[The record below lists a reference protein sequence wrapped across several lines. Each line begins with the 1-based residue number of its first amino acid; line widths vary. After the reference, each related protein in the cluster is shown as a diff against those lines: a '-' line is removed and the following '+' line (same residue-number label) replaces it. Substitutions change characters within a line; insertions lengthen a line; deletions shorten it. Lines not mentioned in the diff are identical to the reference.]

1 MHNKTISELSRLLH
15 RKEVSALEIAD
26 YFLNHIEKNDR
37 YNAVINCNEEK
48 TWQDAHYA
56 DRLLHEGKATPL
68 TGIPIVYKDLF
79 CHQGWQTSAA
89 SKMLANFTAPYSA
102 TVVEALQQQGMIAV
116 GRANMDE
123 FAMGSTT
130 ESSYW
135 GATLNPWDHK
145 RVPGG
150 SSGGSAAAVASRLVP
165 VSLGS
170 DSGGS
175 IRQPS
180 SFCGVTGI
188 KPSYG
193 LVSRYGMVAY
203 ASSFDQA
210 GPIARTAEDCALIL
224 NAIIGFD
231 PKDSTSVVG
240 QKKDYSALLN
250 IPIKGMKVGL
260 PKEFYQEKLF
270 KTTISEE
277 VVASLFEVK
286 ALLQDLG
293 VEIVEVSL
301 PLVKYAIPAYYVLVS
316 AEASTNLQRYDG
328 VRYGYRTEKFT
339 DLESFYSNTRA
350 EGFGWEVKRRILL
363 GTYVLS
369 HGFYEAYYLWA
380 QKVRR
385 LVAEELNA
393 ALDQC
398 DVLLSPTAG
407 SVAPPLNTLMKDP
420 AKMYADDVYTLPVNL
435 AGLPALT
442 LPGPLAA
449 SGLPVGAQLI
459 GSYQQEDKLLCLA
472 HQIQQHSNWHQ
483 ISPIT
488 EKEV

>member
-48 TWQDAHYA
+48 TRQDAHYA
-56 DRLLHEGKATPL
+56 DRLLHEGKATLL

-301 PLVKYAIPAYYVLVS
+301 PLVKYAIPA
-316 AEASTNLQRYDG
+316 
-328 VRYGYRTEKFT
+328 
-339 DLESFYSNTRA
+339 
-350 EGFGWEVKRRILL
+350 
-363 GTYVLS
+363 LS
-369 HGFYEAYYLWA
+369 
-380 QKVRR
+380 
-385 LVAEELNA
+385 
-393 ALDQC
+393 
-398 DVLLSPTAG
+398 
-407 SVAPPLNTLMKDP
+407 
-420 AKMYADDVYTLPVNL
+420 
-435 AGLPALT
+435 
-442 LPGPLAA
+442 
-449 SGLPVGAQLI
+449 LI
-459 GSYQQEDKLLCLA
+459 
-472 HQIQQHSNWHQ
+472 HI
-483 ISPIT
+483 
-488 EKEV
+488 

>member
-1 MHNKTISELSRLLH
+1 MHNKTIGELSRLLH
-15 RKEVSALEIAD
+15 TKEVSALEIAD
-26 YFLNHIEKNDR
+26 YFLDHIEKNDH
-37 YNAVINCNEEK
+37 YNAIISRDEEK
-48 TWQDAHYA
+48 TRMDARHA
-56 DRLLHEGKATPL
+56 DRLLKEGKATPL
-68 TGIPIVYKDLF
+68 TGIPIAYKDLF

-89 SKMLANFTAPYSA
+89 SKMLANFIAPYNA
-102 TVVEALQQQGMIAV
+102 TVVEALQQQGMVAV

-135 GATLNPWDHK
+135 GPTLNPWDNK

-224 NAIIGFD
+224 NAIIKFD
-231 PKDSTSVVG
+231 PKDSTSMVAD
-240 QKKDYSALLN
+240 KKDYTALLN
-250 IPIKGMKVGL
+250 TPVKGMKVGI

-277 VVASLFEVK
+277 VVTSLHEVK
-286 ALLQDLG
+286 ALLQSLG
-293 VEIVEVSL
+293 VEFVEVSL
-301 PLVKYAIPAYYVLVS
+301 PLVKYAIPAYYVLIA

-328 VRYGYRTEKFT
+328 VRYGHRTENFT

-369 HGFYEAYYLWA
+369 HGFYEDYYLWA
-380 QKVRR
+380 QKIRR

-398 DVLLSPTAG
+398 DALLSPTVG
-407 SVAPPLNTLMKDP
+407 SVAPALDTLMKDP

-459 GSYQQEDKLLCLA
+459 SSYQQEDKLLHLA
-472 HQIQQHSNWHQ
+472 HQIQQHSDWHQ
-483 ISPIT
+483 RSPSM
-488 EKEV
+488 EKGV